1 VKRSKHTSI
10 VRYGG
15 GRALKPG
22 TEWRTIWSGGSHSM
36 LGSKTASGFAK
47 IQQVAISALPDAHS
61 PNDDAGSF
69 SPRHTGASEEEQFAT
84 TALLKHAPSQ
94 AALGTS
100 SSLSSE
106 PWPPSLIW

>member
-1 VKRSKHTSI
+1 
-10 VRYGG
+10 
-15 GRALKPG
+15 
-22 TEWRTIWSGGSHSM
+22 M